1 MFGAA
6 RHSSFVICHWNLE
19 IHWNLELGIFFC
31 NRTPPIPVTPYRA
44 AQQRRLP
51 LKMKTTNIMQN
62 RYFKIAGAALVASA
76 LVANVGS
83 APLQR
88 ADVPANPAWVVH
100 VDCDAIRPT
109 AVGQFLLGEMA
120 KPENKAKISVLQSLI
135 GIDIATQL
143 HGLTLYN
150 SGTDAK
156 DGVLIVYADF
166 DADKLNNL
174 AQAAK
179 DPESTKHH
187 SITIRSWVDDKKS
200 GTQKRTYGTIKSNR
214 VILGQQESTVAAALD
229 VLDGGPSLAGSKNFP
244 QLGAAD
250 SPKCIQAAAHHLDVP
265 GNDPHAAMLKF
276 AQGLRLDVGESEGK
290 VKATLALEAKDGDVA
305 QQMYSV
311 AQGLLALGK
320 LQNKPETAKLVNAL
334 SLKQDSTWV
343 VANLNVDADDLV
355 EAIKTKAAQKAEK
368 KAEKESEKKLE
379 KE

>member
-1 MFGAA
+1 
-6 RHSSFVICHWNLE
+6 
-19 IHWNLELGIFFC
+19 
-31 NRTPPIPVTPYRA
+31 
-44 AQQRRLP
+44 
-51 LKMKTTNIMQN
+51 MKN
-62 RYFKIAGAALVASA
+62 RYFKMTSYALAAFSLGAGAFA
-76 LVANVGS
+76 

-88 ADVPANPAWVVH
+88 ADVPADPAWVVH
-100 VDCDAIRPT
+100 VDVDAIRPT

-135 GIDIATQL
+135 GVDIATQL

-150 SGTDAK
+150 TTGTDAK

-166 DADKLNNL
+166 DPEKLSNL
-174 AQAAK
+174 AQIAK
-179 DPESTKHH
+179 DPQSTKHH
-187 SITIRSWVDDKKS
+187 GITIRSWTDENKMT
-200 GTQKRTYGTIKSNR
+200 GGRQKRTFGAIKGNR

-244 QLGAAD
+244 ELGTSD
-250 SPKCIQAAAHHLDVP
+250 SPKCVQAAAHHLDLP
-265 GNDPHAAMLKF
+265 GDGPHATMLKL
-276 AQGLRLDVGESEGK
+276 AQGMRLDIGETEGK

-334 SLKQDSTWV
+334 SVKQDDTWV

-355 EAIKTKAAQKAEK
+355 EALKAKAAHKAEK
-368 KAEKESEKKLE
+368 RAENQAEKKLE
-379 KE
+379 KD